1 MIKRN
6 VIKFSSVFAKTE
18 ARVTL
23 DLLKVIVN
31 STTAVSA
38 KACDD
43 SLRVLLELFM
53 ADVGERL
60 IRDMG
65 NLYKLSAK
73 MPFTEDE
80 LVLNRRVKLRN
91 GSHLSNIRVS
101 LLGILRLNFVN
112 YVVNLAVGFDLPA
125 DEVNFIDSQV
135 TKFASSLASSR
146 FAAAAEQLNNEL
158 DSIFFGR

>member
-1 MIKRN
+1 M
-6 VIKFSSVFAKTE
+6 
-18 ARVTL
+18 
-23 DLLKVIVN
+23 
-31 STTAVSA
+31 
-38 KACDD
+38 
-43 SLRVLLELFM
+43 FM